1 MTDRPRLKICGVTN
15 TVDARLASAS
25 GADFCGVLVNVGF
38 SERTLTLETAK
49 DVAQAASIPVVVLL
63 FDPAM
68 SLAEDVA
75 REIRPHALQL
85 LGRETP
91 EFVKELKSRCSCQVW
106 KTVHLSGIE
115 GQAPP
120 EAFVDAG
127 ADALLV
133 DSADSG
139 DGTLRFG
146 GTGKVGDW
154 SAAADLVRRIPIPV
168 FLAGGIGP
176 DNVEAGLLAVRPF
189 GIDLCSGVEKYRG
202 KKDPQKVRALLENF
216 NAAVEKMLKSGE
228 DR

>member
-1 MTDRPRLKICGVTN
+1 MTERPRLKICGVTN
-15 TVDARLASAS
+15 ADDARLASAS
-25 GADFCGVLVNVGF
+25 GADYCGVLVNVEF

-49 DVAQAASIPVVVLL
+49 KVAQAASIPVVILL
-63 FDPAM
+63 CDPDM
-68 SLAEDVA
+68 SLVEDVA

-91 EFVKELKSRCSCQVW
+91 EFVKELKSRGSCQVW

-120 EAFVDAG
+120 EAFVEAG
-127 ADALLV
+127 ADVLLV
-133 DSADSG
+133 DSADAG
-139 DGTLRFG
+139 DGKLRLG

-154 SAAADLVRRIPIPV
+154 SAAADLVKRIPIPV
-168 FLAGGIGP
+168 FLAGGMGP

-202 KKDPQKVRALLENF
+202 KKDPEKVKALLAHF
-216 NAAVEKMLKSGE
+216 NAAVEKMMQSPE
-228 DR
+228 VF